1 MCIRQKHYRRH
12 YRAEMRE
19 ELADLT
25 EKELEIEI
33 NDEGAETNTQ
43 VKKKPKQK
51 KSLTKLQ
58 QAQVDIEELN
68 DKNLRQ
74 VAEFENYKK
83 RTLKETGKALRRAED
98 NAIASFLPLL
108 DDIHRTL
115 LSAREHDADDSFISG
130 IKLIKDNFE
139 NILERRGVSVI
150 ETIGEEFD
158 PEFHEAMMVEGDSKQ
173 KNNII
178 LEEFERGYK
187 HYEKVLRHAKVKVN
201 RI

>member
-1 MCIRQKHYRRH
+1 MGEDI
-12 YRAEMRE
+12 
-19 ELADLT
+19 ADLT
-25 EKELEIEI
+25 EKELDIGI
-33 NDEGAETNTQ
+33 NEKSTETN
-43 VKKKPKQK
+43 KEEKNKPKKK

-58 QAQVDIEELN
+58 QAQLDIAELN

-74 VAEFENYKK
+74 VAEFDNYKK

-98 NAIASFLPLL
+98 YAIASFFPLL

-115 LSAREHDADDSFISG
+115 LSAKEHNADDSFISG
-130 IKLIKDNFE
+130 IELIKDNFE
-139 NILERRGVSVI
+139 KILENRGISVI
-150 ETIGEEFD
+150 DTIGEEFD

-187 HYEKVLRHAKVKVN
+187 HNERVLRHAKVKVN